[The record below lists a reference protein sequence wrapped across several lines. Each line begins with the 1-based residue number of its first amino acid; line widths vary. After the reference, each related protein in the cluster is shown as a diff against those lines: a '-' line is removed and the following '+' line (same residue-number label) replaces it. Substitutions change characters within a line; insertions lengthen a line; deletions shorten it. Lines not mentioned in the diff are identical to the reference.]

1 VAALERSAA
10 RADAEHV
17 GLEATLWRVALLA
30 GYGAGAR
37 EIARRLAAVT
47 RSGGVP
53 RASAGESRGRSC
65 LEAGASVQLTVDAPG
80 AAILR
85 VGVRLA
91 DGLSHPMLMEL
102 MPAAALAHVRNY
114 LGALRSAQHPSLGTW
129 LFWSER
135 QHSVFVD
142 LRDPVAADA
151 LGRLEGILDA
161 DQRRR
166 LSRLAALREY
176 ARPWALRVDA
186 GEHGVGKVHLH
197 WLIERGQAP
206 AAVAE
211 LIAPGAWRHAVDVLG
226 NLLRRPES
234 SGRWVVATPLDAISE
249 PALRLGNTGWALA
262 PEEPPDD
269 DRKHRAVAEV
279 MRCLDGPRDYAE
291 ALWSMCRGAALP
303 GWRVGRACELRVRG
317 NHVRARLFFTP
328 QT

>member
-1 VAALERSAA
+1 MAALERPAA
-10 RADAEHV
+10 RADAEHL

-47 RSGGVP
+47 RSGG
-53 RASAGESRGRSC
+53 GRSC
-65 LEAGASVQLTVDAPG
+65 LEAGAPLQLTVDAPG
-80 AAILR
+80 AALLR
-85 VGVRLA
+85 VGVRLG
-91 DGLSHPMLMEL
+91 DDLSDPSLAGL
-102 MPAAALAHVRNY
+102 MPPA
-114 LGALRSAQHPSLGTW
+114 ALRSVRAYLAPLPRARHSSLGAW

-135 QHSVFVD
+135 QHYVFVD

-161 DQRRR
+161 DQRTR
-166 LSRLAALREY
+166 LARLAALREY

-211 LIAPGAWRHAVDVLG
+211 LIAPGAWRHAVGVLG

-249 PALRLGNTGWALA
+249 PALRLGTTGWALA

-279 MRCLDGPRDYAE
+279 MRSLDGPRDYAE

-317 NHVRARLFFTP
+317 DSVRARLFFTP